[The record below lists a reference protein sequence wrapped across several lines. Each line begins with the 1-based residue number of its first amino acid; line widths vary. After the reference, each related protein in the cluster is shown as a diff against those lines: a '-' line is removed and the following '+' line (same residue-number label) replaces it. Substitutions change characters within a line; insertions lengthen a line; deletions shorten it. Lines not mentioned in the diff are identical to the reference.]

1 MNEVQS
7 PKSKV
12 RGPRCKVQGPKAKA
26 KAGGYYSS
34 LAIFGLLLFSFCLSS
49 QATSAETFFRQGTS
63 AYGAGDYAQAAS
75 AFRQAVA
82 IQPASGTLQN
92 LGNAEWQAGR
102 SGAAILAWEQALWLD
117 PFNQAARADLR
128 FARKAAQLEVPE
140 LSWCEVVSTWLPMNW
155 WAWIAGLSLWLAV
168 GMGMVPGILRA
179 RKAAWHQALAAF
191 GLAVFLLCVPA
202 HLGIETRS
210 RLGFVLT
217 QNTPL
222 RLTPTQEAQYLTRLP
237 AGEPARVER
246 TRGDFLLIR
255 TNRALGWIEKDQFE
269 AICPFS

>member
-1 MNEVQS
+1 VNEVHS
-7 PKSKV
+7 PRSTV
-12 RGPRCKVQGPKAKA
+12 HGSRSNIQGPTSK
-26 KAGGYYSS
+26 GRIGRDYL
-34 LAIFGLLLFSFCLSS
+34 LAAIVYLLASILFSPAL
-49 QATSAETFFRQGTS
+49 ATTAEAFFRQGTS
-63 AYGAGDYAQAAS
+63 AYGAGDYAQAAT
-75 AFRQAVA
+75 AFHQAVA
-82 IQPASGTLQN
+82 VRPASGTLQN
-92 LGNAEWQAGR
+92 LGNAEWQAGH

-117 PFNQAARADLR
+117 PFNQPARADLR
-128 FARKAAQLEVPE
+128 FARKASQLEVPE
-140 LSWCEVVSTWLPMNW
+140 LTWCEVVSTWLPMNW

-222 RLTPTQEAQYLTRLP
+222 RLTPTNEAQYLTRLP
-237 AGEPARVER
+237 SGEPARLER
-246 TRGDFLLIR
+246 ARGHFLLIR
-255 TNRALGWIEKDQFE
+255 TNRALGWIEEDQFG
-269 AICPFS
+269 AISPL